1 MTIVHRVLM
10 ACLSLLIFVPVAA
23 GAARDVMRFSNVDV
37 EAETDSPRACFVFT
51 RNLAERGAV
60 RYDDYLRFEPEIRIA
75 VSARGTRLC
84 VSGFEHGK
92 VYATTLL
99 AGLPSGDGLKTN
111 DTERFNISIPD
122 RAPSVNFK
130 GASYILP
137 SRGERALP
145 IDAVNVREADLRILR
160 INDRNLISE
169 INKGS
174 ISSLMSRWDVSRV
187 AELDGELVWEGTVT
201 FEMVRNKRVESAIPV
216 GEILSR
222 PEPGIYVVMAIPREE
237 RQGYIYYEATQWMVV
252 TDIGVGA
259 ISGRDGMQVFLR
271 SLQDAAP
278 LAGHDVRLVSRNNE
292 VLGSATTDAEGVA
305 RFAPGLLRGSGG
317 ARPGAVMAF
326 APSGAFNF
334 LDLTTPAFDLTDR
347 GVGGRPGPGPVDAFV
362 YTDRGVYRP
371 GETVNVVVLARDD
384 SASALADLSLKL
396 RILKPDGT
404 EHNVVELTG
413 DPAAGGYHLAIPLSR
428 SARTGEWSVQAVLD
442 PKAAPVGIGSFQVED
457 FVPERME
464 VSVQAHS
471 PFLTPEREN
480 AVEVSARFLY
490 GAPGAGLNVT
500 SELVLMQDMNP
511 YPDFKGYGF
520 GLVQEEWR
528 PRRETLDPAKTDADG
543 HVSIPVY
550 LDEVPDSTRPLK
562 AMVRVSVAESGGRAV
577 SRTANLPVRTGRPVI
592 GIKPQ
597 FGDASLEEGQPAK
610 FDVVVL
616 DDDGKPVA
624 AANMKYELY
633 FETHRYHWY
642 VEDRSWQYR
651 VIIEDFPVESGNL
664 SVAANA
670 PAGLD
675 FQKDWGRYR
684 LEISDPRTGAA
695 TSVRFR
701 VGWFSSVASADRPDK
716 LEVTLDKEKYR
727 VGETARV
734 FIKPPFAGRVLMTV
748 AGSRV
753 YETRNLDVPREG
765 LVVELPV
772 RKEWDAGAYVTATVF
787 RTAEADAPH
796 RPSRAIGLA
805 WLARDYS
812 ARTLEV
818 KIEAPER
825 ITPRQTLDVELTVAG
840 LDSGEQAFVTL
851 AAVDQGILQLTRFE
865 TPSPAEWYFG
875 KRQLGVALR
884 DGYGHL
890 IESADGAPARIRQ
903 GGDEAAEGRHL
914 GGLDASSV
922 KTVSLFS
929 GIVKV
934 GAGGRVT
941 VPLEIPDFN
950 GQLRLIAVAWSVDKV
965 GSADS
970 SIVVRDP
977 VVSQV
982 TLPRFLAPG
991 DESAVTVTVHNVD
1004 GPPGAYNIAFDADG
1018 AVETKGGAG
1027 VATDLDRDARKDLA
1041 FSLRGQEAG
1050 VGAISL
1056 VIEGPDGLRL
1066 ERDWQIAV
1074 RPAQTVVTRRMTSRL
1089 HPGQRHELNADI
1101 LHEFVPGTGE
1111 VLVTLGNRPDL
1122 GLANLLKSLDRYP
1135 YGCAEQTTSRAL
1147 PLLYVAE
1154 IAASLGIAE
1163 DAIALRSKVQG
1174 AVRRVLTMQR
1184 SDGSFG
1190 LWSSNSPREE
1200 WLTAYVM
1207 DFLTQAKELRYPV
1220 PEYPYKRGLAWLQG
1234 QANAADYSNANLPAR
1249 VYGLHVL
1256 ARAGVA
1262 RTRDLRYVHDV
1273 YLNQIPTALG
1283 RAQLGA
1289 ALASIGD
1296 RGRAETAFASATGVW
1311 DRKKRFWDQWWFWD
1325 YGTSL
1330 RDMAGTVYLA
1340 SLSGLNQGDW
1350 PSYAEQLADRTART
1364 RYMSTQEM
1372 AWLVLAAREL
1382 GSSGKVRGAVN
1393 GLSLPEST
1401 GTVHLQFDESELAE
1415 GISVSNRG
1423 DEALWQGITYSGV
1436 PRDDMPA
1443 EREGFAITRAFY
1455 TLDGKQVNLSR
1466 VRQGDTLV
1474 AVISGEATLK
1484 RDYQA
1489 LVVDLLPAGF
1499 ELDNAS
1505 LEGGRN
1511 TEELSWLG
1519 ELTETRHTE
1528 LRDDRYVAALQFNRW
1543 DNDRSFRLAYTVR
1556 AVSPGT
1562 YRLPAV
1568 YVEDMYEP
1576 VFFARSRMG
1585 NVTIRPAQ

>member
-1 MTIVHRVLM
+1 MTIVRRAFL
-10 ACLSLLIFVPVAA
+10 ACFSLLILAPVAA
-23 GAARDVMRFSNVDV
+23 DAARDVMRFTNVDV
-37 EAETDSPRACFVFT
+37 EAEADSPRACFVFT
-51 RNLAERGAV
+51 RKLAERGSV
-60 RYDDYLRFEPEIRIA
+60 RYDDYLRFEPEIQTE

-99 AGLPSGDGLKTN
+99 RGLPSGDGRKTA
-111 DTERFNISIPD
+111 DTEQFNISIPD
-122 RAPSVNFK
+122 RKPKVSFK
-130 GASYILP
+130 GASYVLP

-145 IDAVNVREADLRILR
+145 IDAVNVTEADLKIMR
-160 INDRNLISE
+160 INDRNLIGE
-169 INKGS
+169 INTGS

-201 FEMVRNKRVESAIPV
+201 FEMVPNKRVESAIPV
-216 GEILSR
+216 GEILSN

-237 RQGYIYYEATQWMVV
+237 RKEYVYYEATQWMVV

-259 ISGRDGMQVFLR
+259 ISGRDGMHVFLR

-278 LAGHDVRLVSRNNE
+278 LAGHKVRLVSRSNE
-292 VLGSATTDAEGVA
+292 VLGSATTDAEGMA

-334 LDLTTPAFDLTDR
+334 LDLTKPAFDLTDR
-347 GVGGRPGPGPVDAFV
+347 GVGGRPGPGPVDAFI

-371 GETVNVVVLARDD
+371 GETVNVVVMARDD
-384 SASALADLSLKL
+384 TAAALTDLPLKL

-404 EHNVVELTG
+404 RHNVVELTG
-413 DPAAGGYHLAIPLSR
+413 DPAAGGYHLALPLSR

-442 PKAAPVGIGSFQVED
+442 PKAAPVGIGTFQVED

-464 VSVQAHS
+464 VSLEARSQ
-471 PFLTPEREN
+471 FLTPEDEN
-480 AVEVSARFLY
+480 AVDVSARFLY
-490 GAPGAGLNVT
+490 GAPAAGLKVT

-511 YPDFKGYGF
+511 YPDFKGYRF

-543 HVSIPVY
+543 HVSVPVY
-550 LDEVPDSTRPLK
+550 LDEAPDSTRPLK
-562 AMVRVSVAESGGRAV
+562 AMVRVSVSESGGRAV

-592 GIKPQ
+592 GVKPR
-597 FGDASLEEGQPAK
+597 FGDGWLEKGQPAN
-610 FDVVVL
+610 FDIVAL
-616 DDDGKPVA
+616 DDDGSPTGA
-624 AANMKYELY
+624 ADLKYELFY
-633 FETHRYHWY
+633 EYHRYHWY

-651 VIIEDFPVESGNL
+651 VIIEDSPVDSGDL

-670 PAGLD
+670 PAGLE
-675 FQKDWGRYR
+675 FQKEWGRYR
-684 LEISDPRTGAA
+684 LEVSDPRTGAA

-701 VGWFSSVASADRPDK
+701 VGWFSSVSSADRPDK

-727 VGETARV
+727 VGDTARV

-772 RKEWDAGAYVTATVF
+772 RAEWDAGAYVTATVF
-787 RTAEADAPH
+787 RTAQADAPH
-796 RPSRAIGLA
+796 RPSRAVGLA
-805 WLARDYS
+805 WLARDFS

-818 KIEAPER
+818 AIETPER
-825 ITPRQTLDVELTVAG
+825 ITPRRTLDVEMTVAG
-840 LDSGEQAFVTL
+840 LDSGEEAFVTL

-865 TPSPAEWYFG
+865 TPNPADWYFG
-875 KRQLGVALR
+875 KRKLGVALR

-890 IESADGAPARIRQ
+890 IEAAEGTLARIRQ

-934 GAGGRVT
+934 GAGGHVT
-941 VPLEIPDFN
+941 VPLDVPDFN
-950 GQLRLIAVAWSVDKV
+950 GRLRLMAVAWSIDKV

-970 SIVVRDP
+970 NIIVRDP

-991 DESAVTVTVHNVD
+991 DESAVTVTLHNVD
-1004 GPPGAYNIAFDADG
+1004 GPAGAYNIAFDAEG
-1018 AVETKGGAG
+1018 AVEVKGGAA
-1027 VATDLDRDARKDLA
+1027 VATDLKSDARKDLA
-1041 FSLRGQEAG
+1041 FSLHGREAG
-1050 VGAISL
+1050 VGAMSL
-1056 VIEGPDGLRL
+1056 VIEGPNGLRL
-1066 ERDWQIAV
+1066 ERDWEIAV
-1074 RPAQTVVTRRMTSRL
+1074 RPAQTVVTRHMTSRL
-1089 HPGQRHELNADI
+1089 RSGQRHELTADI

-1111 VLVTLGNRPDL
+1111 ALVTLGNRPDL

-1154 IAASLGIAE
+1154 VAASLGIAE

-1190 LWSSNSPREE
+1190 MWSSNSPREE

-1207 DFLTQAKELRYPV
+1207 DFLTQAKELGYPV

-1234 QANAADYSNANLPAR
+1234 HANAADYSNANLPAR

-1256 ARAGVA
+1256 ARAGVV
-1262 RTRDLRYVHDV
+1262 RTKDLRYVHDV
-1273 YLNQIPTALG
+1273 YLNRIPTALG

-1289 ALASIGD
+1289 ALASTGD
-1296 RGRAETAFASATGVW
+1296 SRRAETAFASATRVW

-1350 PSYAEQLADRTART
+1350 PSYAEQLSDRTART
-1364 RYMSTQEM
+1364 RYMSTQEK

-1382 GSSGKVRGAVN
+1382 GSSGKVRGSVN
-1393 GLSLPEST
+1393 GLSLPESE
-1401 GTVHLQFDESELAE
+1401 GTVYLHFDESELAN
-1415 GISVSNRG
+1415 GVAVANQG

-1443 EREGFAITRAFY
+1443 EREGFAIVRAFY

-1474 AVISGEATLK
+1474 AVINGEGTLK

-1489 LVVDLLPAGF
+1489 MVVDLLPAGF

-1511 TEELSWLG
+1511 TEEMSWLG

-1543 DNDRSFRLAYTVR
+1543 DDRSFRLAYTVR

-1562 YRLPAV
+1562 YKLPAV

-1585 NVTIRPAQ
+1585 KVTIRPAQ

>member
-1 MTIVHRVLM
+1 MTVVRRVLL
-10 ACLSLLIFVPVAA
+10 ACSALLIFAPVA
-23 GAARDVMRFSNVDV
+23 GNAARDVMRFTNVDI

-51 RNLAERGAV
+51 RKLAERGAV
-60 RYDDYLRFEPEIRIA
+60 RYDDYLRFEPELQA
-75 VSARGTRLC
+75 EVSARGTRLC

-99 AGLPSGDGLKTN
+99 AGLPAGDGLKTA
-111 DTERFNISIPD
+111 DTERFNIAIPD
-122 RAPSVNFK
+122 RKPSVNFK
-130 GASYILP
+130 GAAYVLP
-137 SRGERALP
+137 SQGERALP
-145 IDAVNVREADLRILR
+145 IDAVNVREADLKILR
-160 INDRNLISE
+160 INDRNLIGE

-174 ISSLMSRWDVSRV
+174 ISSLMSQWDVSRV

-201 FEMVRNKRVESAIPV
+201 FDMVRNKRVESAIPV
-216 GEILSR
+216 GEILAK

-237 RQGYIYYEATQWMVV
+237 RQGYVYYEATQWMIV
-252 TDIGVGA
+252 TDIGVGT
-259 ISGRDGMQVFLR
+259 ISGRDGMHVFLR

-278 LAGHDVRLVSRNNE
+278 LAGHKVRLVSRNNT
-292 VLGSATTDAEGVA
+292 VLGSATTDAEGMA
-305 RFAPGLLRGSGG
+305 RFAPGLLRGGGG

-334 LDLTTPAFDLTDR
+334 LDLTKPAFDLTDR
-347 GVGGRPGPGPVDAFV
+347 GVGGRPGPGPVDAFI

-384 SASALADLSLKL
+384 SAAALSELPVKL

-404 EHNVVELTG
+404 QHNIVDLTG
-413 DPAAGGYHLAIPLSR
+413 DPAAGGYHFALPLSR
-428 SARTGEWSVQAVLD
+428 SARTGQWSVQAVLD
-442 PKAAPVGIGSFQVED
+442 PKAAPVGIATFQVED

-464 VSVQAHS
+464 VSLEARS
-471 PFLTPEREN
+471 PYLAPAQEN
-480 AVEVSARFLY
+480 AVDVNARFLY

-500 SELVLMQDMNP
+500 SEFVLMQDSNP
-511 YPDFKGYGF
+511 YPEFKGYRF

-528 PRRETLDPAKTDADG
+528 PRRETLDPAKTDGDG
-543 HVSIPVY
+543 RVSVPVY
-550 LDEVPDSTRPLK
+550 LDEAPDSTRPLK
-562 AMVRVSVAESGGRAV
+562 ATVRVSVSESGGRAV
-577 SRTANLPVRTGRPVI
+577 SRTASLPVRTGRPVI
-592 GIKPQ
+592 GIKPR
-597 FGDASLEEGQPAK
+597 FGDGWLEEGQAAN
-610 FDVVVL
+610 FDIVAL
-616 DDDGKPVA
+616 DDDGSPVA
-624 AANMKYELY
+624 AAGLKYELFY
-633 FETHRYHWY
+633 EQHRYHWY
-642 VEDRSWQYR
+642 VEDRSWRYR
-651 VIIEDFPVESGNL
+651 VIIEDSPFDSGDL

-670 PAGLD
+670 PAGLE

-684 LEISDPRTGAA
+684 LEVSDPQTGAA

-701 VGWFSSVASADRPDK
+701 VGWFSSVSSADRPDK
-716 LEVTLDKEKYR
+716 LEVTLDKERYR

-818 KIEAPER
+818 AIETPER
-825 ITPRQTLDVELTVAG
+825 ITPRRTLDVKLAVAG
-840 LDSGEQAFVTL
+840 LDSGEAAFVTV

-865 TPSPAEWYFG
+865 TPSPADWYFG
-875 KRQLGVALR
+875 KRHLGVALR

-890 IESADGAPARIRQ
+890 IESAEGTPARIRQ

-941 VPLEIPDFN
+941 VPLDVPDFN
-950 GQLRLIAVAWSVDKV
+950 GQLRLMAVAWSVDKV

-970 SIVVRDP
+970 KIIVRDP

-1004 GPPGAYNIAFDADG
+1004 GPAGAYNISFDAEG
-1018 AVETKGGAG
+1018 AVDVKGGAG
-1027 VATDLDRDARKDLA
+1027 VATDLDSDARKDLA
-1041 FSLRGQEAG
+1041 FSLHGGEAG

-1056 VIEGPDGLRL
+1056 VIEGPNGLRL
-1066 ERDWQIAV
+1066 ERDWEIAV
-1074 RPAQTVVTRRMTSRL
+1074 RPAQTMVTRRMTSRL
-1089 HPGQRHELNADI
+1089 QPSQRHELTADI
-1101 LHEFVPGTGE
+1101 LADFVPGTGE
-1111 VLVTLGNRPDL
+1111 ALVTLGNRPDL
-1122 GLANLLKSLDRYP
+1122 GLAELLKSLDRYP

-1154 IAASLGIAE
+1154 VAASLGIAE
-1163 DAIALRSKVQG
+1163 DAIALRNKVQG

-1190 LWSSNSPREE
+1190 LWSPNSPREE

-1207 DFLTQAKELRYPV
+1207 DFLTQAKELGYPV

-1256 ARAGVA
+1256 ARAGVV

-1273 YLNQIPTALG
+1273 YLNRIPTALG

-1289 ALASIGD
+1289 ALASTGD
-1296 RGRAETAFASATGVW
+1296 RRRAEAAFASATSVW

-1340 SLSGLNQGDW
+1340 SLSGINQGDW
-1350 PSYAEQLADRTART
+1350 PNYAKELAERTTRT
-1364 RYMSTQEM
+1364 RYMSTQEK

-1382 GSSGKVRGAVN
+1382 GSSGAVKSSVN
-1393 GLSLPEST
+1393 GLRLPDNE
-1401 GTVHLQFDESELAE
+1401 GTVYLHFDEAELAA
-1415 GISVSNRG
+1415 GVSLANRG
-1423 DEALWQGITYSGV
+1423 DKALWQGITYSGV
-1436 PRDDMPA
+1436 PRDDLPA
-1443 EREGFAITRAFY
+1443 EREGFAIVRAFY
-1455 TLDGKQVNLSR
+1455 TLDGKQVNLDR

-1474 AVISGEATLK
+1474 AVISGEGTLK

-1489 LVVDLLPAGF
+1489 MVVDLLPAGF

-1511 TEELSWLG
+1511 TEEMSWLG

-1543 DNDRSFRLAYTVR
+1543 DDRSFRLAYTVR

-1562 YRLPAV
+1562 YKLPAI

-1576 VFFARSRMG
+1576 VYFARSRMG
-1585 NVTIRPAQ
+1585 KVTIRSAQ